1 MNTQWERIREHSLTG
16 RDPAVTYLPP
26 QENLIS
32 NGEYNTI
39 KNMITGLG
47 NVLVGLNL
55 DAFIQSLERSIYFAE
70 ISIVENKALPRIQK
84 LRALAVAAKAYRQAL
99 EEYKK

>member
-1 MNTQWERIREHSLTG
+1 MNTQWERIREHSLTD
-16 RDPAVTYLPP
+16 RDPAVTIYPP
-26 QENLIS
+26 QSLIS
-32 NGEYNTI
+32 NSEYNTI
-39 KNMITGLG
+39 KNIVTGLG

-55 DAFIQSLERSIYFAE
+55 DAFIQSLDRSIYFAE
-70 ISIVENKALPRIQK
+70 ISVVENKSFPKIQK